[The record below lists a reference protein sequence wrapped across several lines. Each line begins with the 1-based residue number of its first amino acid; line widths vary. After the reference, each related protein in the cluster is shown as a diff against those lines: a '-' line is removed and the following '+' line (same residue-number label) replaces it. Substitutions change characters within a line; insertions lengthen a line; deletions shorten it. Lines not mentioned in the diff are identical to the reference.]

1 MCYGQLASLN
11 VSQLGGEK
19 KKLTSHDHCFMLD
32 DGEDGEEADPARE
45 LEGEEELD
53 LGDVLAA
60 LRQIRGV
67 RGFARGR
74 RV

>member
-1 MCYGQLASLN
+1 
-11 VSQLGGEK
+11 
-19 KKLTSHDHCFMLD
+19 MLD

-67 RGFARGR
+67 CGFALGR